1 MANNRP
7 DFTRAAYTAITAV
20 FLKPIKNTKKL
31 LVICIESL
39 SEIRWLDAKAAHSL
53 YTTGYALP

>member
-7 DFTRAAYTAITAV
+7 DFTMAAYIAITAV
-20 FLKPIKNTKKL
+20 FLKPVKNTKKFSVFSVECL
-31 LVICIESL
+31 A
-39 SEIRWLDAKAAHSL
+39 EIRRFDAKAAHSL